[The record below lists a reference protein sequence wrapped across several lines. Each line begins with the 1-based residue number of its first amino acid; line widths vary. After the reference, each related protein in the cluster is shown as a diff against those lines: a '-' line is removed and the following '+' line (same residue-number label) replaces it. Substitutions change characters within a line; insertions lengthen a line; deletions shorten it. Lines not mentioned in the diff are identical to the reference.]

1 VCRGSCTG
9 NPGTCTAPLRLTM
22 AAKIGPEQKVSVDA
36 LDLESEVSKQSTKA
50 ASSAAES
57 DAVNMNA
64 ATTLQRV
71 RMRMPAIFIT
81 FAIEMVVAFVI
92 SRYQNTLTA
101 YPLLIS
107 FQPVI
112 SAISGNVGLQSSSI
126 IVRNLALGINSET
139 NFRQALLPEVK
150 VGVLIAIFM
159 ACGVG
164 STALFWYAPV
174 PRDALG
180 HTWSGAFVFALTIGL
195 GVFVSMLIAAVSGTA
210 APLISKRFGFDPSAM
225 GGPMETAFQDIVGST
240 FLLALGACLLHAFG
254 DHGHECPGGDAS
266 GCVELCKLAMG
277 NATFAPYDPQCIQ
290 NCIRDIAAG
299 LC

>member
-1 VCRGSCTG
+1 MVH
-9 NPGTCTAPLRLTM
+9 
-22 AAKIGPEQKVSVDA
+22 PEQQISVDA
-36 LDLESEVSKQSTKA
+36 LDLESEVSKRSTKA
-50 ASSAAES
+50 VLSMADS
-57 DAVNMNA
+57 DAVNMDA
-64 ATTLQRV
+64 ATTVQRV

-92 SRYQNTLTA
+92 SRYQDTLKTC
-101 YPLLIS
+101 PLLIS
-107 FQPVI
+107 FLPVI

-139 NFRQALLPEVK
+139 NFRQAWLPEFK
-150 VGVLIAIFM
+150 VGVVIAIVM
-159 ACGVG
+159 ACTVG

-174 PRDALG
+174 PQDALG
-180 HTWSGAFVFALTIGL
+180 HTWSGSFVFSLTIAL

-210 APLISKRFGFDPSAM
+210 APLISKRCGFDPSAM
-225 GGPMETAFQDIVGST
+225 GGPMETAFQDIIGST
-240 FLLALGACLLHAFG
+240 FLLAMGAYLLNTFG
-254 DHGHECPGGDAS
+254 DHGQECPGGSAS
-266 GCVELCKLAMG
+266 SCLELCKLAMG